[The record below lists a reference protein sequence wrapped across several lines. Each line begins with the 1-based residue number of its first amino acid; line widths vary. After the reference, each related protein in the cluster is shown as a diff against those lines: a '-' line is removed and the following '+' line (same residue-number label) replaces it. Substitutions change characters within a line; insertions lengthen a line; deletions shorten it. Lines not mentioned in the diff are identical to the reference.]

1 MKRTTVL
8 LFVAVLAAAL
18 VVACG
23 GDDDDDD
30 GGSTSTPTP
39 TATETATS
47 TSTPDDNG
55 GGELFGGTPVD
66 QYYAINCAA
75 CHGADRQGIV
85 GPALTKDRLTESDDF
100 YFDTIANGRAG
111 TVMPAWREAGPLNDE
126 EISALVTFLKTTD
139 P

>member
-1 MKRTTVL
+1 VKRTVALLLLVVL
-8 LFVAVLAAAL
+8 SAAL

-30 GGSTSTPTP
+30 GGSTSTPTSTP
-39 TATETATS
+39 TS
-47 TSTPDDNG
+47 TSTPDDDDD

-66 QYYAINCAA
+66 QFFAINCAA

-85 GPALTKDRLTESDDF
+85 GPALTKDVLTESDDF
-100 YFDTIANGRAG
+100 YFDTIANGREG
-111 TVMPAWREAGPLNDE
+111 TVMPAWRDAGPLNDE